1 MTHAAAQAF
10 ESSFDLDGESAP
22 PRLCEKR
29 VYSMTYGVYKIVQYK
44 RKHLLHVGEALNTP
58 SMSLK
63 PACQPPLLA
72 DAVASQ
78 VEPHVRAMGSIA
90 RAVGACGQHIAS
102 LSA

>member
-10 ESSFDLDGESAP
+10 ESSFDLDGESAT
-22 PRLCEKR
+22 PRLCEQR

-44 RKHLLHVGEALNTP
+44 RKHLLGEALN
-58 SMSLK
+58 MSLK